1 MIKTLKKERRLPS
14 LDFIAGV
21 IAIEGAFMWIK
32 QNKKSIPVFQLK
44 MRADEQKLFELI
56 KSKLRLK
63 EVVYQYN
70 HQNRHYVLML
80 IRSRA
85 SITSVIIPLLDKR
98 LYGTKKAKFEA
109 WRDKMLSIDQK

>member
-21 IAIEGAFMWIK
+21 ISIEGAFMWIK
-32 QNKKSIPVFQLK
+32 QNEKVIPVFQLK

-56 KSKLRLK
+56 KSKLKLK
-63 EVVYQYN
+63 ETVYQYN

-85 SITSVIIPLLDKR
+85 SLSNIIIPLLDKR
-98 LYGTKKAKFEA
+98 LRGSKKAQFETWKEGILA
-109 WRDKMLSIDQK
+109 DIQK